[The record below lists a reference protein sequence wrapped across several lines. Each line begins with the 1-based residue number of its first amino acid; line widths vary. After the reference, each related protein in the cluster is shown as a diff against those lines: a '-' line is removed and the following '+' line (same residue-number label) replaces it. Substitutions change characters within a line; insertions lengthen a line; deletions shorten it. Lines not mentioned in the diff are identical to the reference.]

1 MSFFTS
7 LADIDSFLSEEK
19 LTLRH
24 RIKLSVAK
32 KGKPRPSSVKKRISQ
47 SMKGKS
53 NFEGQKHTSKGKE
66 NISIGRG
73 DYDPIKGK
81 KWYVNKRTGKT
92 WRKDRNPT
100 ETLYKHGRI
109 AEFREFIKDYL

>member
-1 MSFFTS
+1 MSNINS
-7 LADIDSFLSEEK
+7 LIEK
-19 LTLRH
+19 Y
-24 RIKLSVAK
+24 S
-32 KGKPRPSSVKKRISQ
+32 RPSSVKKKISA

-53 NFEGQKHTSKGKE
+53 NFEGQKHTSLGKKH
-66 NISIGRG
+66 ISIGRG